1 MVVWQGGDSHR
12 PVHTIG
18 GQSQPG
24 HGDAAHTDTVRALVW
39 DGADVLVSGSFD
51 KTIMVW
57 NIASAGQLGRLKTL
71 GDGIFESG
79 HGGAVTSLAVASV
92 DGTTVASGSEDGTI
106 KLWDLASGKL
116 LRTVALQHKG
126 VCFLAW
132 VPTQSAENAVS
143 SGWIASGMGD
153 NAIVLSDIASGK
165 HVTTMHGHTGA
176 VHSLLWLNAKGWL
189 VSGSADA
196 TVRLWRVR

>member
-1 MVVWQGGDSHR
+1 MAGSMVVWQGGDSHR

-24 HGDAAHTDTVRALVW
+24 
-39 DGADVLVSGSFD
+39 
-51 KTIMVW
+51 
-57 NIASAGQLGRLKTL
+57 
-71 GDGIFESG
+71 
-79 HGGAVTSLAVASV
+79 
-92 DGTTVASGSEDGTI
+92 TTVASGSEDGTI
-106 KLWDLASGKL
+106 KLRDLASGKL
-116 LRTVALQHKG
+116 LRTIAPQHKG
-126 VCFLAW
+126 VCSLAW
-132 VPTQSAENAVS
+132 IPTESAENAVS